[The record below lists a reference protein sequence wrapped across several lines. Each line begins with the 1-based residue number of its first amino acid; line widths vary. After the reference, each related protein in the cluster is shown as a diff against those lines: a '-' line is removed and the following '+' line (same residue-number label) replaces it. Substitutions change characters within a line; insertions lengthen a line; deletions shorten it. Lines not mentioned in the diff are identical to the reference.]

1 MRWQAS
7 SKILHSKTLVLDVI
21 VLVLC
26 IMVFSVLI
34 QDVDEVDVYVDDVVD
49 VAVPC
54 HGSFSS
60 GFLAMKKITTTWSI
74 SNIAIFNRGQLYD
87 ANPQSMQYFYWGNP
101 SRIHHTF
108 ASSLIHSK
116 MAPI

>member
-1 MRWQAS
+1 VRWQAS
-7 SKILHSKTLVLDVI
+7 SKILHSKTLVLDVL

-54 HGSFSS
+54 DCSFSS
-60 GFLAMKKITTTWSI
+60 GFLAIKESPPQGPSQIKRSSTGLNKMLK
-74 SNIAIFNRGQLYD
+74 
-87 ANPQSMQYFYWGNP
+87 NPPYICIKFDP
-101 SRIHHTF
+101 F
-108 ASSLIHSK
+108 
-116 MAPI
+116 